1 MSKIWV
7 DGFMREMTPEEEAAW
22 NQAAQE
28 QPEQPE
34 QPPTVE
40 DRVQILEEAIELLIS
55 GATE

>member
-1 MSKIWV
+1 MSKIW
-7 DGFMREMTPEEEAAW
+7 DNWSMRDMTLEEEAAW

-40 DRVQILEEAIELLIS
+40 DRVQILEEALELLLS

>member
-1 MSKIWV
+1 MRIWDNGV
-7 DGFMREMTPEEEAAW
+7 YRDMTPDEVEAW
-22 NQAAQE
+22 NQAAQ
-28 QPEQPE
+28 EQPE

>member
-1 MSKIWV
+1 
-7 DGFMREMTPEEEAAW
+7 MRTYDNGVYRDMTPDEEAAW

-28 QPEQPE
+28 QPEQPS
-34 QPPTVE
+34 TVE